1 LRKKLFGALFLLGLT
16 WTQAHAA
23 LAFVCPP
30 YQPPPL
36 SREYNQ
42 ASAVLVGHFANA
54 QDNATGRA
62 TDFIVDK
69 VLKSHDF
76 LKGPKVRKVNGKL
89 VICVP
94 NRNIADADQ
103 FIIFCDVLKGEIDA
117 YRGVKV
123 QKGGDL
129 VQYLKGAAA
138 LKDAPPAQ
146 RLRFCFDFLN
156 SRDSE
161 ASVDA
166 FVEFSNAQFA
176 DYKEMAK
183 KLPAE
188 KLASWLRDPKT
199 PPDRF
204 GLYASLLGQCGKP
217 EHGRLLRE
225 LIDDPDKNK
234 YGLDGVLFGYVSL
247 QPEAGWKQITGLLKD
262 GKQEFMVRYAALR
275 AVRSLSERRPDV
287 VPKKDLVDALAL
299 LLDHSDMA
307 DFAIEDLRKWKRW
320 EMTDRI
326 LALFGQKSHEAKVI
340 KRAILRF
347 ALASPLTS
355 AADFVQAQRSRDP
368 EWVRDSEEF
377 LRLELLDEA
386 PDPRKKQ

>member
-1 LRKKLFGALFLLGLT
+1 MRKKLFGAIFLLALASA
-16 WTQAHAA
+16 QAQAA
-23 LAFVCPP
+23 LVTCPP

-36 SREYNQ
+36 SRDYDQ

-76 LKGPKVRKVNGKL
+76 LKGPKVRKVKGKL
-89 VICVP
+89 VISLP
-94 NRNIADADQ
+94 DRNIPDSENQ
-103 FIIFCDVLKGEIDA
+103 FLVFCDVFKGEIDP

-123 QKGGDL
+123 KKGGDL
-129 VQYLKGAAA
+129 IQYLKGAAA

-161 ASVDA
+161 AAADA
-166 FVEFSNAQFA
+166 FGEFSNAQFA

-247 QPEAGWKQITGLLKD
+247 QPTAGWKHITGLLKD
-262 GKQEFMVRYAALR
+262 DKQDFMIRYAALR
-275 AVRSLSERRPDV
+275 AVRLLSERRPEV
-287 VPKKDLVDALAL
+287 MPKKDLVDALVL

-326 LALFGQKSHEAKVI
+326 LALFGQKSHEAKVV

-368 EWVRDSEEF
+368 EWVRDSEEL
-377 LRLELLDEA
+377 LRLE
-386 PDPRKKQ
+386 